1 MGQKMKKRQIDL
13 ILGLMAILTAASC
26 ASAPVKWYKPGTS
39 QAGFTRD
46 KADCEEAL
54 LSTGTTQRTK
64 EVYSLEGCME
74 AKGYT
79 AIPLSSQ

>member
-1 MGQKMKKRQIDL
+1 MRNLRINL
-13 ILGLMAILTAASC
+13 ILGLITILAAISC
-26 ASAPVKWYKPGTS
+26 SSVPVKWYKPGTS
-39 QAGFTRD
+39 QATFVRD

-64 EVYSLEGCME
+64 ELYSLEGCME

>member
-1 MGQKMKKRQIDL
+1 MKNIRITFSL
-13 ILGLMAILTAASC
+13 SLLTISLAISC
-26 ASAPVKWYKPGTS
+26 STAPVKWYKPGTS
-39 QAGFTRD
+39 QATFTRD

-64 EVYSLEGCME
+64 ELYSLEGCME

>member
-1 MGQKMKKRQIDL
+1 MKNLRIAL
-13 ILGLMAILTAASC
+13 SLSLLTILLAISC
-26 ASAPVKWYKPGTS
+26 STAPVKWYKPGTS
-39 QAGFTRD
+39 QATFTRD

-54 LSTGTTQRTK
+54 LSTGTTQKTK
-64 EVYSLEGCME
+64 ELYSLEGCME

>member
-1 MGQKMKKRQIDL
+1 MKRLRIEL
-13 ILGLMAILTAASC
+13 IIGLMAFFTVVNC
-26 ASAPVKWYKPGTS
+26 ASAPVKWFRPGTS
-39 QAGFTRD
+39 QATFSRD

-54 LSTGTTQRTK
+54 FSTGTTQRTK
-64 EVYSLEGCME
+64 EVYSLEGCLE

>member
-1 MGQKMKKRQIDL
+1 MNRLRIEL
-13 ILGLMAILTAASC
+13 IIGLMTIFMTVSC
-26 ASAPVKWYKPGTS
+26 ASAPVKWFRPGTS
-39 QAGFTRD
+39 QATFSRD

-54 LSTGTTQRTK
+54 FSTGTTQRTK
-64 EVYSLEGCME
+64 EVYSLEGCLE

>member
-1 MGQKMKKRQIDL
+1 MKKIKIDV
-13 ILGLMAILTAASC
+13 IVGLLAILTGLSC
-26 ASAPVKWYKPGTS
+26 ASAPVKWFKPGTS
-39 QAGFTRD
+39 QATFSKD

-54 LSTGTTQRTK
+54 FSTGTTQRTK
-64 EVYSLEGCME
+64 EVYSLEGCLE

>member
-1 MGQKMKKRQIDL
+1 MKNLRIAL
-13 ILGLMAILTAASC
+13 SLSLLTILLAISC
-26 ASAPVKWYKPGTS
+26 STAPVKWYKPGTS
-39 QAGFTRD
+39 QATFTRD

-64 EVYSLEGCME
+64 ELYSLEGCME

>member
-1 MGQKMKKRQIDL
+1 MKNVRTAL
-13 ILGLMAILTAASC
+13 SLSLLTISLASSC
-26 ASAPVKWYKPGTS
+26 STAPVKWYKPGTS
-39 QAGFTRD
+39 QATFTRD

-64 EVYSLEGCME
+64 ELYSLEGCME